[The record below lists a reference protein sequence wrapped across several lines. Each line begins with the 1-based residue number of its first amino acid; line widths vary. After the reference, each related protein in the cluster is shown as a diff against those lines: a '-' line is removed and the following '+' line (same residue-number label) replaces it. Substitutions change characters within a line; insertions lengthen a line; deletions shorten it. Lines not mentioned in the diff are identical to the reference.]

1 MPDSAT
7 PPSATPTAASVSVEA
22 VTDRS
27 AWDREVN
34 GLGGH
39 PLQLWGWG
47 EVKSA
52 GAWTTHRLRVTAGGY
67 TAGLAQ
73 VLVRSLPAQ
82 FKALSYVP
90 RGPVVAHLDG
100 ANTMRAVFGVG
111 DADTR
116 DLVTNAITEWAR
128 ENVGGV
134 GITIEPDWPVG
145 TSANVPNRRYAPN
158 PVLYPSTLI
167 LDLRKS
173 EDELMSA
180 MSKKTRQYIRKS
192 QREDLE
198 FREVTSA
205 REINACLSIYHET
218 AERAGFGLH
227 SDGYYHLVKSALG
240 KASPIFAAFTRSSDD
255 SPYDRPVSF
264 VWFAASNT
272 TSFELYG
279 GMNDDGMNL
288 RANYG
293 LKWHAICAMKERG
306 VIRYDVNGL
315 LNDGISNFKR
325 GFAKHEDEL
334 VGSIDIPFSRWY
346 STWNNALPTA
356 KKVVRKLRGSS

>member
-1 MPDSAT
+1 MPASAA
-7 PPSATPTAASVSVEA
+7 PSHAPSPAVAVEV

-34 GLGGH
+34 ALGGH

-47 EVKSA
+47 EVKAA
-52 GAWTTHRLRVTAGGY
+52 GAWSAHRLRVTAGGR

-73 VLVRSLPAQ
+73 VLRRPLPAQ
-82 FKALSYVP
+82 FKALTYVP

-100 ANTMRAVFGVG
+100 ANTIRAVYGVG
-111 DADTR
+111 DGATR
-116 DLVTNAITEWAR
+116 DLVTNAVTEWAR
-128 ENVGGV
+128 QNVGGV

-145 TSANVPNRRYAPN
+145 TTMNVPNRRYAPN

-180 MSKKTRQYIRKS
+180 MSKKTRQYVRKS

-198 FREVTSA
+198 FREVTTA
-205 REINACLSIYHET
+205 EEIEACLAIYRST

-227 SDGYYHLVKSALG
+227 SDDYYRLVKSELG
-240 KASPIFAAFTRSSDD
+240 DASPIFAAFARSAEGG
-255 SPYDRPVSF
+255 PHDRPVSF
-264 VWFAASNT
+264 VWFAASDT

-279 GMNDDGMNL
+279 GMNDDGMEL

-306 VIRYDVNGL
+306 VVRYDVNGL
-315 LNDGISNFKR
+315 LNDGISTFKR
-325 GFAKHEDEL
+325 GFAQHEDEL
-334 VGSIDIPFSRWY
+334 VGSIDVPFSRWY
-346 STWNNALPTA
+346 GMWNEALPTA
-356 KKVVRKLRGSS
+356 KKVVRKLRGN

>member
-1 MPDSAT
+1 M
-7 PPSATPTAASVSVEA
+7 PSATPSHATSPTTGSVTVEEVTERSV
-22 VTDRS
+22 
-27 AWDREVN
+27 WDREVN

-47 EVKSA
+47 EVKAA
-52 GAWTTHRLRVTAGGY
+52 GAWTARRLRVTSGGH

-73 VLVRSLPAQ
+73 VLVRPLPAQ
-82 FKALSYVP
+82 FKALTYVP

-100 ANTMRAVFGVG
+100 ANTMRAVYGVG
-111 DADTR
+111 DTATR
-116 DLVTNAITEWAR
+116 EIVTNAVTDWAR

-145 TSANVPNRRYAPN
+145 TRIELPNRRYAPN

-173 EDELMSA
+173 EDELMAA
-180 MSKKTRQYIRKS
+180 MSKKTRQYVRKS
-192 QREDLE
+192 HREDLE
-198 FREVTSA
+198 FREVTTSG
-205 REINACLSIYHET
+205 EIDACLEIYRAT

-227 SDGYYHLVKSALG
+227 SDAYYRLVKSELG
-240 KASPIFAAFTRSSDD
+240 ASSPIFAAFARTTDGG
-255 SPYDRPVSF
+255 PHDRPVSF
-264 VWFAASNT
+264 VWFAASGT

-293 LKWHAICAMKERG
+293 LKWHAIRAMKERG

-334 VGSIDIPFSRWY
+334 VGSVDVPFSRWY
-346 STWNNALPTA
+346 STWNSALPTA
-356 KKVVRKLRGSS
+356 KKVVRKLRGGR

>member
-1 MPDSAT
+1 MPASAT
-7 PPSATPTAASVSVEA
+7 PSPATSAAASVSVEV
-22 VTDRS
+22 VTDRTV
-27 AWDREVN
+27 WDHEVN

-52 GAWTTHRLRVTAGGY
+52 GAWTAHRLRITAGGH

-73 VLVRSLPAQ
+73 VLERPLPAQ
-82 FKALSYVP
+82 FKALTYVP

-111 DADTR
+111 DSDTR
-116 DLVTNAITEWAR
+116 NLVTNAVTDWAR

-134 GITIEPDWPVG
+134 GITLEPDWPVG
-145 TSANVPNRRYAPN
+145 TRADLPNRRYAPN

-192 QREDLE
+192 LREDLE
-198 FREVTSA
+198 FREVTTSK
-205 REINACLSIYHET
+205 EIDACLRIYRQT

-227 SDGYYHLVKSALG
+227 SDSYYHLVKTELG
-240 KASPIFAAFTRSSDD
+240 SASPVFAAFARSSADG
-255 SPYDRPVSF
+255 PYDRPVSF

-293 LKWHAICAMKERG
+293 LKWHAICAMKDRG

-334 VGSIDIPFSRWY
+334 VGSIDVPFSRWY
-346 STWNNALPTA
+346 STWNSALPTA
-356 KKVVRKLRGSS
+356 KKVVRKLRGSH